1 MDSSW
6 RGYGCRALNALERS
20 VARESGRRR
29 RIEVVVMMMVVVA
42 KIGKLRTNGEQKK
55 GTY

>member
-29 RIEVVVMMMVVVA
+29 RIEVVVMVMVVVA
-42 KIGKLRTNGEQKK
+42 KIGKLKN
-55 GTY
+55 